1 MHPLIV
7 SLEQIQ
13 YQRYETLQK
22 TNNKEKLKCWGSHN
36 TYWYKWSKQR
46 LYTKRDCNQ
55 SYGSCCWCKEKSSQE
70 VANYNKALNVN
81 RELTELCASII
92 YIKHGN
98 IHPWNHLTLSWRRQL
113 SYRNQSIDL
122 RSKSMDWFYMIT
134 ASVMKK
140 VKYIFGLFHQILYFI
155 CVNSY
160 NKYFVDDLYIFF
172 WRGKANPLFGSS
184 RFFRW
189 GSLGIFRWLGLV
201 SHVLTHR

>member
-13 YQRYETLQK
+13 YQRYETLHK

-122 RSKSMDWFYMIT
+122 RSKSMDWFLYDSGLRHERFNIWPYKLQTFQLIHSTFILIT
-134 ASVMKK
+134 ILGRSPQEVFLKIVVLERFTK
-140 VKYIFGLFHQILYFI
+140 FGGKHLYG
-155 CVNSY
+155 NS
-160 NKYFVDDLYIFF
+160 F
-172 WRGKANPLFGSS
+172 
-184 RFFRW
+184 
-189 GSLGIFRWLGLV
+189 
-201 SHVLTHR
+201 